1 MSKVIA
7 ALDNSSAARAVL
19 ATAGNLAQLF
29 NAEVVALH
37 VGEDG
42 DRTARAAAAAA
53 GLELRRVQGP
63 TVPTLVEAAA
73 APDVVLL
80 VVGARRLAKGGKPI
94 GKTAL
99 DVITSL
105 LKPVVVVPPHAVCGP
120 ELRRVL
126 VPLEGTVSSSL
137 APKGIIEVAHDAE
150 LDVFVLHVHDASTLP
165 SFTDQTQHQVRAW
178 GEEFVARYCPWG
190 IGKVTVELRVGRPAE
205 EILAV
210 AEETEAQLIAIGWSQ
225 EIDWGRAPVVRE
237 VLERGR
243 TPVLLVPVRLIRSEQ
258 RLEEES
264 WNRLQSQPD

>member
-1 MSKVIA
+1 MRKVIA
-7 ALDNSSAARAVL
+7 AVDNSAAARAVL
-19 ATAGNLAQLF
+19 AAAGNLAQLF
-29 NAEVVALH
+29 DAQVVALH

-53 GLELRRVQGP
+53 GLELRTVQGP

-73 APDVVLL
+73 DPDVVLV
-80 VVGARRLAKGGKPI
+80 VVGARRLAKGARPI
-94 GKTAL
+94 GATAL

-105 LKPVVVVPPHAVCGP
+105 LKPVVVVPPHALSGP

-126 VPLEGTVSSSL
+126 VPLEGTISTSL
-137 APKGIIEVAHDAE
+137 APKGIIEFAHDAE
-150 LDVFVLHVHDASTLP
+150 LDVTVLHVHDAATLP
-165 SFTDQTQHQVRAW
+165 FFTDQPQHQVRAW
-178 GEEFVARYCPWG
+178 GDEFVARYCPWG

-210 AEETEAQLIAIGWSQ
+210 AAETGAQLIALGWSQ

-243 TPVLLVPVRLIRSEQ
+243 TPVLLVPVRLIGREQ
-258 RLEEES
+258 SLQEES
-264 WNRLQSQPD
+264 WSRSQSQPD